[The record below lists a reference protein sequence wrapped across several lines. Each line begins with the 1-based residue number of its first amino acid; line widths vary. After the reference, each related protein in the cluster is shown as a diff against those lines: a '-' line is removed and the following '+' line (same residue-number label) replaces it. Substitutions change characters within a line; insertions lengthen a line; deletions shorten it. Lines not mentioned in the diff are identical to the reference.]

1 MVSDHVI
8 TLLSDLQKHYAEIG
22 EKPLP
27 DWVNTHDYESG
38 SIMNRQIMA
47 INIAKELKQIIDFA
61 RQASVE
67 VIPIS
72 Y

>member
-8 TLLSDLQKHYAEIG
+8 TLLNDLRNHYAEIG

-27 DWVNTHDYESG
+27 DWVNQHDFESG
-38 SIMNRQIMA
+38 AAMNRQLMA

-61 RQASVE
+61 RQATVE
-67 VIPIS
+67 VPPTS